1 MSVLEFKNVN
11 KYFGSGS
18 AKVHAL
24 KDINFSADKGEF
36 VLILGPS
43 GSGKST
49 FLTIA
54 GNILSPSSGSVLING
69 KEIATYSNKERE
81 RLRLEQI
88 GFILQAHDLV
98 PYLTLK
104 EQFELVDRVK
114 KTGNLSSAKLEQLL
128 AHLEIA
134 ELKDKYPNELSGGQS
149 QRAAIARALY
159 TDPEIILADEPT
171 AALDSQRVKKVGT
184 ILQVL
189 AKQQNK
195 AVITVTHDLRL
206 IEQADKIYELTDGQL
221 VQKNKSQK
229 HP

>member
-1 MSVLEFKNVN
+1 MSVIEFKNVN
-11 KYFGSGS
+11 KYFGSVS

-81 RLRLEQI
+81 QLRLEQI
-88 GFILQAHDLV
+88 GFVLQAHNLV

-114 KTGNLSSAKLEQLL
+114 KTGNLSSADLERLL
-128 AHLEIA
+128 VHLEIA

-159 TDPEIILADEPT
+159 TDSEIILADEPT

-221 VQKNKSQK
+221 VQKK
-229 HP
+229 

>member
-1 MSVLEFKNVN
+1 MSVIEFKNVN

-24 KDINFSADKGEF
+24 KDIDFSADKGEF

-81 RLRLEQI
+81 QLRLEQI
-88 GFILQAHDLV
+88 GFVLQAHNLV

-114 KTGNLSSAKLEQLL
+114 KTGNLSSADLERLL

-206 IEQADKIYELTDGQL
+206 IGQADKIYELTDGQL
-221 VQKNKSQK
+221 VQKK
-229 HP
+229 

>member
-1 MSVLEFKNVN
+1 MSVIEFKNVN

-81 RLRLEQI
+81 QLRLEQI
-88 GFILQAHDLV
+88 GFVLQAHNLV

-114 KTGNLSSAKLEQLL
+114 KTGNLSSADLERLL

-221 VQKNKSQK
+221 VQKNNYAN
-229 HP
+229 

>member
-1 MSVLEFKNVN
+1 MSVIEFKNVN

-81 RLRLEQI
+81 QLRLEQI
-88 GFILQAHDLV
+88 GFVLQAHNLV

-114 KTGNLSSAKLEQLL
+114 KTGNLSSANLERLL
-128 AHLEIA
+128 VHLEIA

-221 VQKNKSQK
+221 VQKK
-229 HP
+229 

>member
-1 MSVLEFKNVN
+1 MSVIEFKNVN

-81 RLRLEQI
+81 QLRLEQI
-88 GFILQAHDLV
+88 GFVLQAHNLV

-104 EQFELVDRVK
+104 EQFGLVDRVK
-114 KTGNLSSAKLEQLL
+114 KTGNLSSADLERLL

-221 VQKNKSQK
+221 VQKK
-229 HP
+229 

>member
-1 MSVLEFKNVN
+1 MSVIEFKNVN

-24 KDINFSADKGEF
+24 KDINISADKGEF

-81 RLRLEQI
+81 QLRLEQI
-88 GFILQAHDLV
+88 GFVLQAHNLV

-114 KTGNLSSAKLEQLL
+114 KTGNLSSADLERLL

-221 VQKNKSQK
+221 VQKK
-229 HP
+229 

>member
-1 MSVLEFKNVN
+1 MSVIEFKNVN

-81 RLRLEQI
+81 QLRLEQI
-88 GFILQAHDLV
+88 GFVLQAHNLV

-104 EQFELVDRVK
+104 EQFELVDWVK
-114 KTGNLSSAKLEQLL
+114 KTGNLSSADLERLL

-221 VQKNKSQK
+221 VQKK
-229 HP
+229 

>member
-1 MSVLEFKNVN
+1 MSAIEFKNVN

-81 RLRLEQI
+81 QLRLEQI
-88 GFILQAHDLV
+88 GFVLQAHNLV

-114 KTGNLSSAKLEQLL
+114 KTGNLSSADLERLL

-221 VQKNKSQK
+221 VQKK
-229 HP
+229 

>member
-1 MSVLEFKNVN
+1 MSVIEFKNVN

-81 RLRLEQI
+81 QLRLEQI
-88 GFILQAHDLV
+88 GFVLQAHNLV

-114 KTGNLSSAKLEQLL
+114 KTGNLSSADLERLL

-206 IEQADKIYELTDGQL
+206 IEQSDKIYELTDGQL
-221 VQKNKSQK
+221 VQKK
-229 HP
+229 

>member
-1 MSVLEFKNVN
+1 MSVIEFKNVN

-81 RLRLEQI
+81 QLRLEQI
-88 GFILQAHDLV
+88 GFVLQAHNLV

-114 KTGNLSSAKLEQLL
+114 KTGNLSSADLERLL

-134 ELKDKYPNELSGGQS
+134 ELKDKYPNELSGGHS

-221 VQKNKSQK
+221 VQKK
-229 HP
+229 

>member
-1 MSVLEFKNVN
+1 MSVIEFKNVN

-81 RLRLEQI
+81 QLRLEQI
-88 GFILQAHDLV
+88 GFVLQAHNLV

-114 KTGNLSSAKLEQLL
+114 KTGNLSSADLERLL

-184 ILQVL
+184 ILQIL

-221 VQKNKSQK
+221 VQKK
-229 HP
+229 

>member
-1 MSVLEFKNVN
+1 MSVIEFKNVN

-81 RLRLEQI
+81 LLRLEQI
-88 GFILQAHDLV
+88 GFVLQAHNLV

-114 KTGNLSSAKLEQLL
+114 KTGNLSSADLERLL

-221 VQKNKSQK
+221 VQKK
-229 HP
+229 

>member
-1 MSVLEFKNVN
+1 MSVIEFKNVN

-81 RLRLEQI
+81 QLRLEQI
-88 GFILQAHDLV
+88 GFVLLALYIV

-114 KTGNLSSAKLEQLL
+114 KTGNLSSADLERLL

-221 VQKNKSQK
+221 VQKK
-229 HP
+229 

>member
-1 MSVLEFKNVN
+1 MSVIEFKNVN

-81 RLRLEQI
+81 QLRLEQI
-88 GFILQAHDLV
+88 GFVLQAHNLV

-114 KTGNLSSAKLEQLL
+114 NTGNLSSADLERLL

-221 VQKNKSQK
+221 VQKK
-229 HP
+229 

>member
-1 MSVLEFKNVN
+1 MSVIEFKNVN

-24 KDINFSADKGEF
+24 KDIDFSADKGEF

-81 RLRLEQI
+81 QLRLEQI
-88 GFILQAHDLV
+88 GVVLQAHNLV

-114 KTGNLSSAKLEQLL
+114 KTGNLSSADLERLL

-221 VQKNKSQK
+221 VQKK
-229 HP
+229 

>member
-1 MSVLEFKNVN
+1 MSVIEFKNVN

-81 RLRLEQI
+81 QLRLEQI
-88 GFILQAHDLV
+88 GFVLQAHNLV

-104 EQFELVDRVK
+104 EQFELVDRVQ
-114 KTGNLSSAKLEQLL
+114 KTGNLSSADLERLL

-221 VQKNKSQK
+221 VQKK
-229 HP
+229 

>member
-1 MSVLEFKNVN
+1 MSVIEFKNVN

-81 RLRLEQI
+81 QLRLEQI
-88 GFILQAHDLV
+88 GFVLQAHNLV

-114 KTGNLSSAKLEQLL
+114 KTGNLSSADLERLL

-171 AALDSQRVKKVGT
+171 AALDRKKKKKVGT

-221 VQKNKSQK
+221 VQKK
-229 HP
+229 

>member
-1 MSVLEFKNVN
+1 MSVIEFKNVN

-24 KDINFSADKGEF
+24 KDINFSADQGEF

-81 RLRLEQI
+81 QLRLEQI
-88 GFILQAHDLV
+88 GFVLQAHNLV

-114 KTGNLSSAKLEQLL
+114 KTGNLNSAKLEQLL

-221 VQKNKSQK
+221 VQKNK
-229 HP
+229 P

>member
-1 MSVLEFKNVN
+1 MSVIEFKNVN

-24 KDINFSADKGEF
+24 KDIDFSADKGEF

-81 RLRLEQI
+81 QLRLEQI
-88 GFILQAHDLV
+88 GFVLQAHNLV

-114 KTGNLSSAKLEQLL
+114 KTGNLSSADLERLL

-184 ILQVL
+184 ILQIL

-221 VQKNKSQK
+221 VQKK
-229 HP
+229 

>member
-1 MSVLEFKNVN
+1 MSVIEFKNVN

-81 RLRLEQI
+81 QLRLEQI
-88 GFILQAHDLV
+88 GFVLQAHNLV

-114 KTGNLSSAKLEQLL
+114 KTGNLSSADLERLL

-221 VQKNKSQK
+221 VQKNN
-229 HP
+229 

>member
-1 MSVLEFKNVN
+1 MSVIEFKNVN

-81 RLRLEQI
+81 QLRLEQI
-88 GFILQAHDLV
+88 GFVLQAHNLV

-114 KTGNLSSAKLEQLL
+114 KTGNLSSADLERLL

-206 IEQADKIYELTDGQL
+206 IEQADKIYELTDGL
-221 VQKNKSQK
+221 SLI
-229 HP
+229 HI

>member
-1 MSVLEFKNVN
+1 MSVIEFKNVN

-18 AKVHAL
+18 AKVHAH
-24 KDINFSADKGEF
+24 KDIDFSADKGEF

-81 RLRLEQI
+81 QLRLEQI
-88 GFILQAHDLV
+88 GFVLQAHNLV

-114 KTGNLSSAKLEQLL
+114 KTGNLSSADLERLL

-184 ILQVL
+184 ILQIL

-221 VQKNKSQK
+221 VQKK
-229 HP
+229 

>member
-1 MSVLEFKNVN
+1 MSVIEFKNVN

-81 RLRLEQI
+81 QLRLEQI
-88 GFILQAHDLV
+88 GFVLQAHNLV

-114 KTGNLSSAKLEQLL
+114 KTGNLSSADLERLL
-128 AHLEIA
+128 VHLEIA

-159 TDPEIILADEPT
+159 TDSEIILADEPT

-206 IEQADKIYELTDGQL
+206 IEQADKIYKLTDGQL
-221 VQKNKSQK
+221 VQKK
-229 HP
+229 

>member
-1 MSVLEFKNVN
+1 MSVIELKNVN

-36 VLILGPS
+36 ILILGPS

-69 KEIATYSNKERE
+69 KEIAAYSNKERE
-81 RLRLEQI
+81 QLRLDQI
-88 GFILQAHDLV
+88 GFVLQAHNLV

-114 KTGNLSSAKLEQLL
+114 KAGNLSPAELERLL

-159 TDPEIILADEPT
+159 TDPEIVLADEPT

-221 VQKNKSQK
+221 VQKK
-229 HP
+229 

>member
-1 MSVLEFKNVN
+1 MSVIEFKNVN

-69 KEIATYSNKERE
+69 KEIAAYSNKERE
-81 RLRLEQI
+81 QLRLDQI
-88 GFILQAHDLV
+88 GFVLQAHNLV

-114 KTGNLSSAKLEQLL
+114 KAGNLSPSELERLL

-159 TDPEIILADEPT
+159 TDPEIVLADEPT

-221 VQKNKSQK
+221 VQKK
-229 HP
+229 

>member
-1 MSVLEFKNVN
+1 MSVIEFKNVN

-81 RLRLEQI
+81 QLRLEQI
-88 GFILQAHDLV
+88 GFVLQAHNLV

-114 KTGNLSSAKLEQLL
+114 KTGNLSSADLERLL
-128 AHLEIA
+128 VHLEIA

-221 VQKNKSQK
+221 VQKK
-229 HP
+229 

>member
-1 MSVLEFKNVN
+1 MSVIEFKNVN

-81 RLRLEQI
+81 QLRLEQI
-88 GFILQAHDLV
+88 GFVLQAHNLV

-114 KTGNLSSAKLEQLL
+114 KTGNLSSTDLERLL

-221 VQKNKSQK
+221 VQKK
-229 HP
+229 

>member
-1 MSVLEFKNVN
+1 MSVIEFKNVN

-69 KEIATYSNKERE
+69 KEIAAYSNKERE
-81 RLRLEQI
+81 QLRLNQI
-88 GFILQAHDLV
+88 GFVLQAHNLV

-114 KTGNLSSAKLEQLL
+114 KAGNLSSAELERLL
-128 AHLEIA
+128 THLEIA

-159 TDPEIILADEPT
+159 TDPEIVLADEPT

-221 VQKNKSQK
+221 VQKK
-229 HP
+229 

>member
-1 MSVLEFKNVN
+1 MSVIEFKNVN

-24 KDINFSADKGEF
+24 KDIDFSADKGEF

-69 KEIATYSNKERE
+69 KEITTYSNKERE
-81 RLRLEQI
+81 QLRLEQI
-88 GFILQAHDLV
+88 GFVLQAHNLV

-114 KTGNLSSAKLEQLL
+114 KTGNLSSADLERLL

-206 IEQADKIYELTDGQL
+206 IEQANGRTISPKKITKKRQ
-221 VQKNKSQK
+221 
-229 HP
+229 

>member
-1 MSVLEFKNVN
+1 MSVIEFKNVN

-81 RLRLEQI
+81 QLRLERI
-88 GFILQAHDLV
+88 GFVLQAHNLV

-114 KTGNLSSAKLEQLL
+114 KTGNLSSADLERLL
-128 AHLEIA
+128 VHLEIA

-159 TDPEIILADEPT
+159 TDSEIILADEPT

-221 VQKNKSQK
+221 VQKK
-229 HP
+229 

>member
-1 MSVLEFKNVN
+1 MSVIEFKNVN

-81 RLRLEQI
+81 QLRLEQI
-88 GFILQAHDLV
+88 GFVLQAHNLV

-114 KTGNLSSAKLEQLL
+114 KTGNLSSADLERLL
-128 AHLEIA
+128 AHLGIA

-221 VQKNKSQK
+221 VQKK
-229 HP
+229 